1 MDNLNKIVKVLQ
13 LLALAVILILSA
25 LLLAQVS

>member
-1 MDNLNKIVKVLQ
+1 MENLNKIVKALQ